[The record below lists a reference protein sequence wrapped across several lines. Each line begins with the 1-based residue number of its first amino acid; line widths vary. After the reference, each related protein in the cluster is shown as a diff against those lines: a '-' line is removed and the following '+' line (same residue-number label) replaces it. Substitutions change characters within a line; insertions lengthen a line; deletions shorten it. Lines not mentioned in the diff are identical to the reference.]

1 MGHATYYAEANIVC
15 ILFLTIIHHQLN
27 KVSDKDLQQVMFS
40 NVLNCLNAYFLS
52 DIFWILVKE
61 NYIECSISG
70 KYISNIVP
78 FILIILASFLWFL
91 YVEAVMNNNI
101 ARQPKLLIPAAIPFI
116 IASAFIVSAPYTGF
130 VFDIN
135 AVGNFSYTSFYH
147 ILMIVPSLYLL
158 MSSIA
163 AGRMIRKK
171 GRYNNYN
178 RNRAFVFFPVAPIIA
193 GYLQTIFTTAPI
205 LCYIMTIGIT
215 YVYISVIQ
223 GMITI
228 DTLTQTNNRSLM
240 FKYLSSKM
248 RTHEEGLSLFT
259 LIIDIDSLE
268 NINSNFGRDE
278 GDKALKKVAD
288 AIKEACSSQRS
299 RFFVSRYGGDAFI
312 VIAEVEYKA
321 EASWLADKIKSNVRL
336 IGEHSNLPY
345 KLSVSI
351 GIAGYDYM
359 EPITPSAL
367 IARADTNLQ
376 KNKASA
382 S

>member
-15 ILFLTIIHHQLN
+15 ILFLTVIQHQLN
-27 KVSDKDLQQVMFS
+27 KVSDKNLEQVMFT

-52 DIFWILVKE
+52 DIFWVLVKE
-61 NYIECSISG
+61 NYIECSIGG
-70 KYISNIVP
+70 KYISNILP
-78 FILIILASFLWFL
+78 FILINLASFLWFL

-101 ARQPKLLIPAAIPFI
+101 ARQPKLLIPSAVPFI
-116 IASAFIVSAPYTGF
+116 IASVFIITAPYTGF
-130 VFDIN
+130 IFDIN

-147 ILMIVPSLYLL
+147 ILMIVPSFYLIL
-158 MSSIA
+158 SSLA
-163 AGRMIRKK
+163 AIKMMRKNGK
-171 GRYNNYN
+171 YSNYN
-178 RNRAFVFFPVAPIIA
+178 RNRAFTFFPVAPVIA

-205 LCYIMTIGIT
+205 LCYIITIGIT

-248 RTHEEGLSLFT
+248 RTHEEGLSLFA

-278 GDKALKKVAD
+278 GDKALKRVAD

-321 EASWLADKIKSNVRL
+321 EANWLADKIKSNVRL
-336 IGEHSNLPY
+336 FNEHSNVPY

-376 KNKASA
+376 KTKASA